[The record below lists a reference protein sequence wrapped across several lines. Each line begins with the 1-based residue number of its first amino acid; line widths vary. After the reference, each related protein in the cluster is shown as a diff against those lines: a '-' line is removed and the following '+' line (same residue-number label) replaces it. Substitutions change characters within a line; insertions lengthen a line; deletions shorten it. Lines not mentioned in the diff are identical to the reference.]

1 MNASRFRGPLFGV
14 LLLTFLTLPLLGQT
28 PTGTL
33 TGKVTSDGDPLPGV
47 TVTVQSP
54 ALQGTRTVISDEN
67 GAYHFPLL
75 PPGEY
80 TVRLELEGFAA
91 KEEQA
96 RVPLGQVI
104 NLDVQL
110 VLEGVTETIVV
121 TGAFENV
128 SSTTQSSVTYQSE
141 LIEKLPVN
149 RDIRQAVLLAPAAGD
164 TGPNGNISISG
175 NMSFENLF
183 LVNGVVIT
191 ENIRGQPFNLFI
203 EDSIEETTISS
214 SGVSAEY
221 GRFSGGVVNTITK
234 SGGDSFHGSVRSS
247 FDNQKWEGE
256 TPLTV
261 ERDDTTNSTLEGT
274 LGGYVPPLKEKL
286 WFFAAVR
293 DRETEGV
300 EQTNTTAIPF
310 DAVRAETRLEGKL
323 TFSINPSHRLV
334 GTYLDIDDSEQG
346 NFFGNV
352 LDLASLNN
360 RETPQELQVFH
371 YSGVVTP
378 KFFLE
383 TQYSEREF
391 LFVGSGSQFTDL
403 IRGTLLVDR
412 QGRRWNSPTFC
423 GVCRDEERSNEN
435 LLLKASYFLSPSRGG
450 THDIVGGYDTFSDI
464 RAADNHQSGSDFRI
478 TTIDTIITGSG
489 AGTVLYPRF
498 TPGVSIIQWNPIFV
512 TTKGTDF
519 ETNSFF
525 VNDTWRATS
534 RLSVNLGA
542 RFDDNDGKDAGGATV
557 IDDNKLSPRLGA
569 TYDFRGDGDL
579 LFHASAGRYVMAVAN
594 SQAGAGSA
602 AGSPASLT
610 WFYNGP
616 DINPVGTPEGS
627 LIPTDV
633 ALGLL
638 WDWFESTGF
647 TDNPNLRSV
656 SIPGGQTVVGD
667 DMKSPHTDE
676 LTLGVSKRIGRRG
689 TVRADYVRRE
699 GADFYIDRRDLV
711 TGRAVLPSGQSVDK
725 SVIGNSDDVLERV
738 YDGLHTQARFRFN
751 PRLEVGGVWAWSHSR
766 GTWDGETGASGPVR
780 SALGQYPE
788 YRAFAQHIPRGD
800 LGNDQR
806 HRARLWATWQI
817 LERGSNRLSLGVIQN
832 YKSGTPYSAAGNVDP
847 RADAQGNFGIPNPG
861 YATPPSSVTYFFGDR
876 GAFTTDSI
884 TATDL
889 ALNYSFRWN
898 AFGRSLEVYL
908 QPRVTNVFNEDGVIT
923 VDTTVLTRVN
933 DSSLARF
940 NPFTETPIE
949 GVHWKLGDDFGK
961 PLSPAAFQ
969 LPRTFLFSAGF
980 RF

>member
-1 MNASRFRGPLFGV
+1 LA
-14 LLLTFLTLPLLGQT
+14 QT

-33 TGKVTSDGDPLPGV
+33 SGQVTSDGDVLPGV
-47 TVTVQSP
+47 TVTVESP
-54 ALQGTRTVISDEN
+54 ALQGSRSVITTEG
-67 GAYHFPLL
+67 GAFHLPLL
-75 PPGEY
+75 PPGVY
-80 TVRLELEGFAA
+80 TVRFDLEGFAT
-91 KEEQA
+91 KEEEA
-96 RVPLGQVI
+96 RVPLGQSI
-104 NLDVQL
+104 TLDVQMS
-110 VLEGVTETIVV
+110 LEGVTETIVV
-121 TGAFENV
+121 SGAFENV
-128 SSTTQSSVTYQSE
+128 STTTQSSVTYQSE

-149 RDIRQAVLLAPAAGD
+149 RDIRQAVLLAPAASD
-164 TGPNGNISISG
+164 SGPNGNISISG

-203 EDSIEETTISS
+203 EDSIDETTISS

-234 SGGDSFHGSVRSS
+234 AGGDTFKGSIRSS

-261 ERDDTTNSTLEGT
+261 ERDNTTNSTLEAT
-274 LGGYVPPLKEKL
+274 LGGFVPPLQEKL
-286 WFFAAVR
+286 WFFLAAR

-334 GTYLDIDDSEQG
+334 GTYLDIDDAEQG
-346 NFFGNV
+346 NSFGSV

-360 RETPQELQVFH
+360 RETPQELQAFH
-371 YSGVVTP
+371 YSGVVTSN
-378 KFFLE
+378 FFLE
-383 TQYSEREF
+383 AQYSEREF
-391 LFVGSGSQFTDL
+391 LFVGSGSKFTDL

-435 LLLKASYFLSPSRGG
+435 LLLKASYFLSPARGG
-450 THDIVGGYDTFSDI
+450 THDIVFGYDTFSDI

-489 AGTVLYPRF
+489 ASTVLYPRF
-498 TPGVSIIQWNPIFV
+498 SSGVSIIQWNPIFQ
-512 TTKGTDF
+512 TTQGTDF
-519 ETNSFF
+519 ATDSIF

-534 RLSVNLGA
+534 RLSLNIGA
-542 RFDDNDGKDAGGATV
+542 RFDDNDGKDAGGVTV
-557 IDDNKLSPRLGA
+557 IDDSKLSPRLGA
-569 TYDFRGDGDL
+569 TYDLKGDGDL
-579 LFHASAGRYVMAVAN
+579 LFHAALGRYVMAVAN

-602 AGSPASLT
+602 AGSPATIT

-616 DINPVGTPEGS
+616 SINPVGTPES
-627 LIPTDV
+627 ALIPTDA
-633 ALGLL
+633 ALGML

-656 SIPGGQTVVGD
+656 SIPGGQTVIGEG
-667 DMKSPHTDE
+667 MKSPHTDE
-676 LTLGVSKRIGRRG
+676 LTVGVSKRLGRRG
-689 TVRADYVRRE
+689 TLRADYVRRE
-699 GADFYIDRRDLV
+699 GADFYIDRRDLI
-711 TGRAVLPSGQSVDK
+711 TGTTMLPSGQLVDK
-725 SVIGNSDDVLERV
+725 SLIGNDDDLLERV
-738 YDGLHTQARFRFN
+738 YDGLHTQARFRF
-751 PRLEVGGVWAWSHSR
+751 PRLEVGGVWAWSHAR

-788 YRAFAQHIPRGD
+788 YRAFAQHNPRGD
-800 LGNDQR
+800 MGNDQR
-806 HRARLWATWQI
+806 HRVRLFATWQL
-817 LERGSNRLSLGVIQN
+817 LESGNNRLSLGAIQN
-832 YKSGTPYSAAGNVDP
+832 YRSGTPYSAAGTVDP
-847 RADAQGNFGIPNPG
+847 RADSQGNFGITNPG
-861 YATPPSSVTYFFGDR
+861 YRTPPSSVGYYFSDR
-876 GAFTTDSI
+876 GAFTTDDI
-884 TATDL
+884 TSTDI

-908 QPRVTNVFNEDGVIT
+908 QPRVTNLFNEDGVLV

-933 DSSLARF
+933 DSSLSRF

-949 GVHWKLGDDFGK
+949 GVHWQLGDDFGE

-969 LPRTFLFSAGF
+969 APRTFLFSVGF

>member
-1 MNASRFRGPLFGV
+1 MTTTRTLISSLAAVF
-14 LLLTFLTLPLLGQT
+14 LLALPALAQT

-33 TGKVTSDGDPLPGV
+33 SGRVTSEGDGLPGV

-54 ALQGTRTVISDEN
+54 ALQGTRSAITGEN
-67 GAYHFPLL
+67 GSYHLPLL
-75 PPGEY
+75 PPGQY
-80 TVRLELEGFAA
+80 TVRFELEGFGT

-96 RVPLGQVI
+96 RVPLGQSI
-104 NLDVQL
+104 TLDVPM
-110 VLEGVTETIVV
+110 VVEGVTETILV
-121 TGAFENV
+121 TSAFENV
-128 SSTTQSSVTYQSE
+128 SSTTQSSVTYPSE

-164 TGPNGNISISG
+164 TGPGGNISISG

-234 SGGDSFHGSVRSS
+234 SGGNTLHGSVRSS
-247 FDNQKWEGE
+247 FDNQDWEGE

-261 ERDDTTNSTLEGT
+261 QQDDTTNYTLEGT
-274 LGGYVPPLKEKL
+274 LGGYIPPLKDKL

-293 DRETEGV
+293 DRETEGI

-310 DAVRAETRLEGKL
+310 DSVRAETRVEGKL
-323 TFSINPSHRLV
+323 TFSITPSHRLV
-334 GTYLDIDDSEQG
+334 GTYLEIDDAEQG
-346 NFFGNV
+346 NFFGNI
-352 LDLASLNN
+352 LDTASLNN
-360 RETPQELQVFH
+360 RETPQELKAFH
-371 YSGVVTP
+371 YSGVVTSN
-378 KFFLE
+378 FFAE
-383 TQYSEREF
+383 AQYSEREF
-391 LFVGSGSQFTDL
+391 LFVGSGSKFTDL

-423 GVCRDEERSNEN
+423 GICRDEERSNEN
-435 LLLKASYFLSPSRGG
+435 LLLKGSYFLSPSRGG

-498 TPGVSIIQWNPIFV
+498 TPGVSIIQWNPIFE
-512 TTKGTDF
+512 TTRGTDF
-519 ETNSFF
+519 ATNSFF

-534 RLSVNLGA
+534 RLSLNLGV
-542 RFDDNDGKDAGGATV
+542 RYDDNDGKDAGGATV
-557 IDDNKLSPRLGA
+557 IDDSKVSPRFGA
-569 TYDFRGDGDL
+569 SYDLRGDGDL
-579 LFHASAGRYVMAVAN
+579 LFHASLGRYVMAVAN

-602 AGSPASLT
+602 AGSPAALT

-616 DINPVGTPEGS
+616 AINPVGTPDS
-627 LIPTDV
+627 DLISTDL
-633 ALGLL
+633 ALGML

-647 TDNPNLRSV
+647 TDNPNLRTI
-656 SIPGGQTVVGD
+656 SIPGGQTVVGEG
-667 DMKSPHTDE
+667 MKSPHTDE
-676 LTLGVSKRIGRRG
+676 LTVGASKRIGRRG

-699 GADFYIDRRDLV
+699 GADFYIDRRNLGI
-711 TGRAVLPSGQSVDK
+711 GRAILPSGQSVDK
-725 SVIGNSDDVLERV
+725 SVIGNDDDLLERV
-738 YDGLHTQARFRFN
+738 YDGLHTQARFRF
-751 PRLEVGGVWAWSHSR
+751 PRVEVGGVWAWSHSR

-780 SALGQYPE
+780 STIGQYPE
-788 YRAFAQHIPRGD
+788 YRAFAQHNPRGN
-800 LGNDQR
+800 LENDQR
-806 HRARLWATWQI
+806 HRVRLFATWQI
-817 LERGSNRLSLGVIQN
+817 LERGSNRLSLGAIQN
-832 YKSGTPYSAAGNVDP
+832 YREGTPYSAAGTVDP
-847 RADAQGNFGIPNPG
+847 RADASGNFGIPNPG
-861 YATPPSSVTYFFGDR
+861 YATPPSAVTYFFGDR
-876 GAFTTDSI
+876 GAFSTDNI
-884 TATDL
+884 TSTDL

-908 QPRVTNVFNEDGVIT
+908 QPRVTNLFNEDGVVL

-933 DSSLARF
+933 DASLTRF
-940 NPFTETPIE
+940 NPFTETPVE
-949 GVHWKLGDDFGK
+949 GVHWRLGNDFGK

-969 LPRTFLFSAGF
+969 APRTFLFSVGF